1 MATLVLTGDVN
12 LKGVT
17 DPAVPLARVNGEL
30 RKGDLVFCNLEC
42 LLSVPP
48 ADHSHSNEGFF
59 VDPDVGAKVLTDAG
73 IGVVGI
79 ANNVHYGE
87 PINTSIAQLD
97 RIGILHTGAGKNLAA
112 ARAPAI
118 VERAGVRFGF
128 VQRSSIY
135 WPTNHEARKDAVG
148 IAVIKGHTAYQIPTS
163 RLTPDSYPPN
173 RPGLPPQIVT
183 WTDAAYLAEFKEDI
197 AALRPQVDVLV
208 ASCHWGVDHDV
219 LQYMTEIAHSA
230 IDVGADIVVGH
241 GPHYVLPIEVY
252 KGKPI
257 FYSLCNLSFHSGHRG
272 VHGDWTGLLVCL
284 TLQGGKLAGGTF
296 QFMRHNDKNETFITP
311 LGNETEALADI
322 ISGSAALG
330 TELKRNGEHVEI
342 ALEHLSRPR
351 HA

>member
-1 MATLVLTGDVN
+1 MATLILTGDVN

-17 DPAVPLARVNGEL
+17 DAAVPLARVNDEL

-59 VDPDVGAKVLTDAG
+59 VDPDVGAKVLKDAG
-73 IGVVGI
+73 ISVVGI

-87 PINTSIAQLD
+87 PINASVAQLD
-97 RIGILHTGAGKNLAA
+97 RIGVLHTGAGGNLAA
-112 ARAPAI
+112 ARAPVI

-128 VQRSSIY
+128 VQRSSVY

-163 RLTPDSYPPN
+163 RLKPDSFPPN
-173 RPGLPPQIVT
+173 RPGLPPEIIT
-183 WTDAAYLAEFKEDI
+183 WADAAYLKEFKEDI

-208 ASCHWGVDHDV
+208 ASCHWGVGHDV
-219 LQYMTEIAHSA
+219 LQYMTEIAHGA
-230 IDVGADIVVGH
+230 VDAGADIVVGH

-272 VHGDWTGLLVCL
+272 VHGDWTGLLVRVAL
-284 TLQGGKLAGGTF
+284 EKGRVTGATF
-296 QFMRHNDKNETFITP
+296 RFMRHNDKNETFITP
-311 LGNETEALADI
+311 LGKEAEALAEI
-322 ISGSAALG
+322 IDGSAAFG
-330 TELKRNGEHVEI
+330 TQLKPNGEHVEI
-342 ALEHLSRPR
+342 PVGR
-351 HA
+351 